1 MGNTHTIKKINFEDM
16 QIAIKTPEVY
26 LIINTLPTTEQS
38 CLIHNTINISQEES
52 IINKY
57 IKENT
62 AIQLVIYGKHCNDE
76 TTHKKYQQLVTIGF
90 TNVCIYTGGMFEWLL
105 LQNIFDE
112 NLFPTSKKEFDILA
126 YKPPSTFTIP
136 LLHNS

>member
-1 MGNTHTIKKINFEDM
+1 MGNTHTIKRINFEDM

-38 CLIHNTINISQEES
+38 CLIQHTINISQEEI

-62 AIQLVIYGKHCNDE
+62 AIQIIVYGKHCNDE
-76 TTHKKYQQLVTIGF
+76 TMHKKYQQLVTIGF
-90 TNVCIYTGGMFEWLL
+90 SNVCIYTGGMFEWLL

-112 NLFPTSKKEFDILA
+112 DLFPTSKKEFDILA
-126 YKPPSTFTIP
+126 YKPPSTFMVP
-136 LLHNS
+136 LLH